1 MKYVSDNNLKYY
13 DSKLKDYINSDELNK
28 FAYGIEWDITN
39 PSPKCTRIGNLELH
53 RFLPIQSAMKGCL
66 LRDDGTIAE
75 YLPKDDWS
83 NSVLDGSK
91 GQVMVE
97 IPEFYYKFET
107 DGNKRR
113 VWISTFNLTRF
124 RKSRRGYV
132 GAYEASLD
140 R

>member
-1 MKYVSDNNLKYY
+1 MKYVSDDNLKYY

-53 RFLPIQSAMKGCL
+53 RLLPIQSAMKGCL

-83 NSVLDGSK
+83 NSRIL
-91 GQVMVE
+91 
-97 IPEFYYKFET
+97 
-107 DGNKRR
+107 
-113 VWISTFNLTRF
+113 L
-124 RKSRRGYV
+124 
-132 GAYEASLD
+132 
-140 R
+140 